1 MIKEIFDEPQTARQ
15 ALDVPQEQI
24 KQLAEMFQNAPQ
36 CLPDGGWNDFFH
48 LPNGSIPFQF
58 TLQKYFPAISSD
70 EFNGVVPVSSGE
82 LVRRFLNPGRLLI
95 PSFHSTLHMKWA
107 PRRQPL

>member
-24 KQLAEMFQNAPQ
+24 KQLAEMFQNAPHAY
-36 CLPDGGWNDFFH
+36 LMGVGTTFFH

-58 TLQKYFPAISSD
+58 TLQKIFSCNQ
-70 EFNGVVPVSSGE
+70 F
-82 LVRRFLNPGRLLI
+82 
-95 PSFHSTLHMKWA
+95 
-107 PRRQPL
+107 